1 MRAVVLS
8 EDRPA
13 LEVVELP
20 DPEPGPGDVLV
31 RVTGCG
37 ICGSDLHVATAVAPV
52 GMTFGHEIAGVV
64 EAVGTGVDTTWQ
76 PGETVAVRPFTG
88 CGRCAQC
95 VRGRADH
102 CDQFALL
109 GLGRPGGFAELVL
122 AQGDEVY
129 RLPAAVTGT
138 DQALVE
144 PTAIAL
150 RAVRRGGLAGTDT
163 VVVLGAGPIGLAIVA
178 WARHLGVEHITVSDP
193 SASRRALAAQLG
205 ATRTL
210 DPLVDE
216 LDLLEVTMTGASAVF
231 ECTGRPGM
239 IRQAMDIAAVDG
251 RVVVVGVCIVDDTTF
266 PYTGLNKELDVRYA
280 LYYDRSDFTDTIDV
294 LSAHGLH
301 LDGFVDR
308 VIGLDDVPAA
318 FADLLAGA
326 DGGKVIIDPTA
337 R

>member
-8 EDRPA
+8 EDRPR
-13 LEVVELP
+13 LELIRLP
-20 DPEPGPGDVLV
+20 DPEPGVGEALI

-37 ICGSDLHVATAVAPV
+37 ICGSDLHVASAVAPA

-64 EAVGTGVDTTWQ
+64 EAVGPDVDASRWRI
-76 PGETVAVRPFTG
+76 GETVAVRPFTG
-88 CGRCAQC
+88 CGHCAQC
-95 VRGRADH
+95 RRGRADH

-109 GLGRPGGFAELVL
+109 GLGRPGGFAELVV
-122 AQGDEVY
+122 AQADELY

-144 PTAIAL
+144 PLAIAL
-150 RAVRRGGLAGTDT
+150 RAVRRGTVTAEDT

-178 WARHLGVEHITVSDP
+178 WARHLGVEHVTVSDP
-193 SASRRALAAQLG
+193 SASRRALATRLG

-210 DPLVDE
+210 DPLIDE
-216 LDLLEVTMTGASAVF
+216 LDLLEVTMTGASVVF

-251 RVVVVGVCIVDDTTF
+251 RVVVVGVCIVDDVTF

-280 LYYDRSDFTDTIDV
+280 LYYERQDFTDTIEA
-294 LSAHGLH
+294 LGAHRLG
-301 LDGFVDR
+301 LDGFVE
-308 VIGLDDVPAA
+308 GTLTLDALPEV
-318 FADLLAGA
+318 FASLLTGA
-326 DGGKVIIDPTA
+326 DGGKLIVTP
-337 R
+337 